1 MNEQDRDNRSMADT
15 PDGVDQGVSGS
26 AEAPDPDRVVPRDQV
41 APFLEGLGLF
51 ERRLT
56 ARQWAA
62 IGHQT
67 LLVELGC
74 FPATSLRQLC
84 EGLEAPSNAQGPDD

>member
-1 MNEQDRDNRSMADT
+1 MNEQDRRNPGAADT
-15 PDGVDQGVSGS
+15 PEGVDQDVSGS
-26 AEAPDPDRVVPRDQV
+26 AEGLGPDRVVPRDQV

-51 ERRLT
+51 ERHLT

-62 IGHQT
+62 IGHQA

-84 EGLEAPSNAQGPDD
+84 EGLEAPSTAQGPDD